1 MQVSLIYIEKKDEE
15 FKKLSQKYMALISNF
30 ARIKEINLN
39 NNKIS
44 KAAKLGKNEALKA
57 YEEAFKPYQKGYCVI
72 LDEEGKNL
80 SSIEFAKLLEHKSK
94 LSFFISGAY
103 GLDKEFIKS
112 FDFALIDTSSQ
123 IDIKISENLKSEL
136 GEIKHSLE
144 KIKDKTYGI
153 CELCSEDIDIARLK
167 IKPFARYC
175 IMCRQIVEERQ
186 KNQ

>member
-1 MQVSLIYIEKKDEE
+1 LQVSLIYIEKKDEE

-112 FDFALIDTSSQ
+112 FDFALSLSSMT
-123 IDIKISENLKSEL
+123 LA
-136 GEIKHSLE
+136 HSLA
-144 KIKDKTYGI
+144 KIVLLEQIYR
-153 CELCSEDIDIARLK
+153 A
-167 IKPFARYC
+167 FC
-175 IMCRQIVEERQ
+175 IQ
-186 KNQ
+186 KNHPYHKG